1 MRGTSGW
8 SRLVIIAGLSI
19 GSRSSLL
26 AIALCLAASLGSFL
40 LWINE
45 RHLRRGTQPRFWLSQ
60 AYLRNVIKTDGRAPA
75 EPWLVLRDSRSLR
88 ADRDPLMDS
97 D

>member
-1 MRGTSGW
+1 MIA
-8 SRLVIIAGLSI
+8 LVAIAGLSI

-26 AIALCLAASLGSFL
+26 AIGLCLTASLGSLL

-60 AYLRNVIKTDGRAPA
+60 AYLRNVIKTDGRHRL
-75 EPWLVLRDSRSLR
+75 PWVVLRDSGGLC
-88 ADRDPLMDS
+88 ADRDPVLDCNR
-97 D
+97 